1 MQKNIYTLK
10 LLKMNK
16 IQHSVIQPLKQHQ
29 KKTSFYTRMK
39 KISLCKLLDIRH
51 LTEST
56 YVIRLEKNDFEFKA
70 GQYLVLNIPGENNAR
85 EYSIYSPDN
94 VPYIDLLIK
103 EVTDGDVSVKLKSLR
118 IGTKLEISGPFGF
131 FVLRENDQK
140 ENRHFTFIAT
150 GTGISPFRSMIL
162 SNPGLNCE
170 LIHGVKYSN
179 EAYDSTD
186 YPTNSYRICTSQE
199 SGGDYHGRVTQY
211 IKEKGTRSDSVYYI
225 CGNSHM
231 VNQVAGYLE
240 LNGISPENIRTEV
253 FF

>member
-1 MQKNIYTLK
+1 MHKKQPL
-10 LLKMNK
+10 
-16 IQHSVIQPLKQHQ
+16 VIQPVKLHH
-29 KKTSFYTRMK
+29 KKNSYYARMK
-39 KISLCKLLDIRH
+39 KISLCKVLDIRDI
-51 LTEST
+51 TEST
-56 YVIRLEKNDFEFKA
+56 YVMRLEKNDFGFKA

-103 EVTDGDVSVKLKSLR
+103 EVTDGDVSVKLKSLKM
-118 IGTKLEISGPFGF
+118 GTKLEISGPFGF

-140 ENRHFTFIAT
+140 ENRHFTFIST

-170 LIHGVKYSN
+170 LIHGVRHSH

-186 YPTNSYRICTSQE
+186 YPAGCYKLCTSQE
-199 SGGDYHGRVTQY
+199 TGRDFHGRVTQY
-211 IKEKGTRSDSVYYI
+211 LEDKGIRSDSVYYI
-225 CGNSHM
+225 CGNSNM

-240 LNGISPENIRTEV
+240 INGIRPEDIRTEV

>member
-1 MQKNIYTLK
+1 MHKKQPL
-10 LLKMNK
+10 
-16 IQHSVIQPLKQHQ
+16 VIQPVKLHQ
-29 KKTSFYTRMK
+29 KKNSYYTRMK
-39 KISLCKLLDIRH
+39 KISLCKVLDIRN

-56 YVIRLEKNDFEFKA
+56 YVLRLEKNDFEFKA

-103 EVTDGDVSVKLKSLR
+103 EVTDGDVSVKLKTLR
-118 IGTKLEISGPFGF
+118 VGTKLEISGPFGF

-140 ENRHFTFIAT
+140 ENRHFTFVAT

-162 SNPGLNCE
+162 SNPGLNFE
-170 LIHGVKYSN
+170 LIHGVKYIE
-179 EAYDSTD
+179 EAYDATD
-186 YPTNSYRICTSQE
+186 YPADCYKVCTSRDT
-199 SGGDYHGRVTQY
+199 GGVFHGRVTQY
-211 IKEKGTRSDSVYYI
+211 LKEKGIRSDSVYYI
-225 CGNSHM
+225 CGNSGM

-240 LNGISPENIRTEV
+240 INGIRPENIRTEV